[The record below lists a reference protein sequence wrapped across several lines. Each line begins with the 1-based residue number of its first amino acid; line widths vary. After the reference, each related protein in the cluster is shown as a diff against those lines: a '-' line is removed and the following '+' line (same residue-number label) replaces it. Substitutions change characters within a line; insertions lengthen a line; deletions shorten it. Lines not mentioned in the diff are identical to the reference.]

1 MMAGLGTDG
10 VLQLARV
17 VFDPPAPGARFS
29 KVTTVARPDRFTVWW
44 DHISN
49 DEVTPLP
56 GPGPVPPPNPIDPSS
71 GVLQFDA
78 GGGPLGTVRPVDH
91 TYFSFDGSVRASKD
105 GYVAAWS
112 NSPSSSTALR
122 LARLDA
128 DARPVVTVDLP
139 QGPGPTEAVTD
150 VAESGDDV
158 SLVYQ
163 RSQGDQHVMLYRRFG
178 AAGTPVGAA
187 TRLDAPEPFYRAGA
201 LLPRGTDVL
210 VAWQVIEGTDLSV
223 DHTHSSVRLARFGA
237 DGKPRGEVLVLAS
250 DDARLDHY
258 YSASWVDL
266 GDSVGLVWAREHK
279 VDPACDSGCEWTATV
294 HFVAF
299 APDDLTRHSD
309 PVELRI
315 DGLDHPGLGVFRVAL
330 LGDDLL
336 LVMNRFIQSYGQ
348 FGWSRLIASPVSAT
362 VHCVH

>member
-1 MMAGLGTDG
+1 MFN
-10 VLQLARV
+10 RV
-17 VFDPPAPGARFS
+17 TAA
-29 KVTTVARPDRFTVWW
+29 ARPDRFTVWW

-49 DEVTPLP
+49 DEVTDLP
-56 GPGPVPPPNPIDPSS
+56 VPGPVPPPNPVDPSS

-78 GGGPLGTVRPVDH
+78 SGNPLGTIRPVDH
-91 TYFSFDGSVRASKD
+91 TYFSFEGSVRASKD
-105 GYVAAWS
+105 GYLAAWS

-128 DARPVVTVDLP
+128 EARPVGFIDLP
-139 QGPGPTEAVTD
+139 QGPGPTEAVLD

-163 RSQGDQHVMLYRRFG
+163 RSQGDQHALLYRRFDASG
-178 AAGTPVGAA
+178 APVGTA
-187 TRLDAPEPFYRAGA
+187 TYLDGPEPFYRTAA
-201 LLPRGTDVL
+201 LLARGTDVL

-250 DDARLDHY
+250 DDAGLDHY

-266 GDSVGLVWAREHK
+266 GASVGLVWTREHK
-279 VDPACDSGCEWTATV
+279 VDPACDSGCEWTAAV

-299 APDDLTRHSD
+299 APDDLTRHSE
-309 PVELRI
+309 PMSFAEQ
-315 DGLDHPGLGVFRVAL
+315 GPDHPGLGIFRAAL

-336 LVMNRFIQSYGQ
+336 LVIKRFVQSYGQ
-348 FGWSRLIASPVSAT
+348 FGWSRLDSSPMSVT
-362 VHCVH
+362 LRCTH